1 MKAAI
6 EAARQRRSHTSALAD
21 EARTAQQRYDEYASE
36 TDNAE
41 MTSPARLRELR
52 RECEVSE
59 ARLRHAW
66 AAGPQPSADSEG
78 DDETSGPDDAADEAE
93 GS

>member
-6 EAARQRRSHTSALAD
+6 EAARQRKRHTSALAD
-21 EARTAQQRYDEYASE
+21 DARTAQKRYDDYASE
-36 TDNAE
+36 TDNDT

-66 AAGPQPSADSEG
+66 SATTPPPTGAGQADHEADS
-78 DDETSGPDDAADEAE
+78 
-93 GS
+93 